1 MENKSTYYLNALH
14 AMGRFLAII
23 AIVFLTSCPVKAGI
37 KQNLLG
43 NSNKTETRTKEKSSI
58 APFEQLNSVGDDCTI
73 HKDDSPIQIEASHSE
88 ISPAIILVLSCFL
101 FQFLAKGITSYQERP
116 KHVFHPSQKNIYI
129 FVRSLRL

>member
-37 KQNLLG
+37 KQNFLG
-43 NSNKTETRTKEKSSI
+43 GSNKTETRTKEKSSI
-58 APFEQLNSVGDDCTI
+58 VSFDQVTDVKDNCVI
-73 HKDDSPIQIEASHSE
+73 HKDDIPVQINASHAE
-88 ISPAIILVLSCFL
+88 ISPAIIFLVSCFL
-101 FQFLAKGITSYQERP
+101 FQFLVQGIPSFRKRHE
-116 KHVFHPSQKNIYI
+116 FNFLPSQKNIYI